1 MSVQA
6 SKHAREQCAARP
18 ALTDGQRLVYLAIST
33 YANPGSREAWP
44 SADTLAK
51 IVGRHPSSTRR
62 ILYELV
68 ALGLITRR
76 VRPGLETV
84 YVFPH
89 EMGLETVEPAFDDNP
104 QPRASE
110 RAGSEMH
117 PARLSARPPRAS
129 ERAHPRASERA
140 GSYEKKE
147 RKKKTAP
154 RFCSYCMTRLDLAAD
169 SDNGI
174 HHGCALALARDRG
187 IERDQAVAHG

>member
-6 SKHAREQCAARP
+6 SKYAREQCAARRS
-18 ALTDGQRLVYLAIST
+18 LTDGQRLVLLAIAT
-33 YANPGSREAWP
+33 YSNPGNREAWP

-51 IVGRHPSSTRR
+51 IVGRHPSSVRR

-68 ALGLITRR
+68 ALELVESRP
-76 VRPGLETV
+76 RPGLETV
-84 YVFPH
+84 YVFPLEQPL
-89 EMGLETVEPAFDDNP
+89 EMVDDYP

-147 RKKKTAP
+147 SKKKTAP
-154 RFCSYCMTRLDLAAD
+154 QFCTYCLTQLDLTAD
-169 SDNGI
+169 LEHGI
-174 HHGCALALARDRG
+174 HHGCALALARDRDIG
-187 IERDQAVAHG
+187 